1 MKIAVPIPSSVRS
14 APDLVA
20 IRLRDAISTGELR
33 PGEQLPPEVDLARG
47 FGIALMTVR
56 IALNALKDM
65 GLLVTVRGRNG
76 GTFVAMDVGE
86 RIAEAARKSPLSK
99 AEIRD
104 LTDWRR
110 AVSGEACYLAA
121 MRATAEERSA
131 IKAASDNFDSLGKT
145 FPDVRFADAKYH
157 TLIAEASKSP
167 RLIRNEIEIQRIL
180 TEVILAIDK
189 PLKSKEIAGYSHD
202 DITLAILAGDHDRA
216 RQAMLN
222 HAEATF
228 TWVTMLL

>member
-1 MKIAVPIPSSVRS
+1 MKIAAPIPPSVRS

-20 IRLRDAISTGELR
+20 IRLRDAIFTGELH
-33 PGEQLPPEVDLARG
+33 PGEQLPPEVALAQG

-56 IALNALKDM
+56 VALNALKDM

-76 GTFVAMDVGE
+76 GTFIAHDVGE
-86 RIAEAARKSPLSK
+86 RIAEAARQSPLSK

-110 AVSGEACYLAA
+110 AISGEACYLAA
-121 MRATAEERSA
+121 MRATAHERTAIQEASA
-131 IKAASDNFDSLGKT
+131 SFDCLGSK

-157 TLIAEASKSP
+157 TLIADTSKSP
-167 RLIRNEIEIQRIL
+167 SLIRNEIEIQRIL
-180 TEVILAIDK
+180 TEVILSAHK
-189 PLKSKEIAGYSHD
+189 PLKIKEIAGYNHD
-202 DITLAILAGDHDRA
+202 EITLAILAGDNDRA
-216 RQAMLN
+216 RQEMVN

-228 TWVTMLL
+228 TWATMLL